1 MVVNEFSAQCL
12 CREWKKTYNSV
23 QCRMKRHWRS
33 QCSMIPP
40 SMIVNFTIHSNPNNI
55 VVLLGKPVKSKIL
68 RNPNRFLWK
77 LEVYKTHA
85 KWKEIMYLFSN
96 NNSEQKKSDS
106 KLKQDSDSRQH
117 AQNNKRSGVKNSW
130 AI

>member
-1 MVVNEFSAQCL
+1 MEEN
-12 CREWKKTYNSV
+12 
-23 QCRMKRHWRS
+23 S

-40 SMIVNFTIHSNPNNI
+40 SMIVNFTIRSNPNNI

-68 RNPNRFLWK
+68 RNPNRFSWK

-96 NNSEQKKSDS
+96 NNSEQKQKVT
-106 KLKQDSDSRQH
+106 KIKTRQR
-117 AQNNKRSGVKNSW
+117 ATRTE
-130 AI
+130 